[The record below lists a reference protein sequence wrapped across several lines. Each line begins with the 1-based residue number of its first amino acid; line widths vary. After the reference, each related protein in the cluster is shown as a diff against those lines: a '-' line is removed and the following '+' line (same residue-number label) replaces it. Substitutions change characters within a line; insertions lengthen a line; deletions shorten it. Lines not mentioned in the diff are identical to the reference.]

1 MKNKIKTLEKISQ
14 TLDMGLFYSIRIGR
28 HEISLQGEITKEV
41 TDALSHLKLVFDNE
55 NAWVRGEWLYDGVVI
70 KITLTC

>member
-14 TLDMGLFYSIRIGR
+14 TLNMDLFYSISIGR

-55 NAWVRGEWLYDGVVI
+55 TAWVRGEWMYDGVMI